1 MSSKRL
7 EDILKMSWRRF
18 WKASWRRLEDV
29 SPSLINWSW
38 QRRLEDVLKTSP
50 EDVKLR
56 RTYSSWSRR
65 LQDVFIKSNVCWG
78 RRLQHLFSVTS
89 LRLKDVLENKKL
101 LRWRRP
107 ADVLMTCLEGVLKA
121 RLKRSWR
128 NVLKM
133 SWGHVLKTSWRH
145 ALKTSWRNYG
155 YKQNTY
161 WGLTNLTNLNV
172 YLTNLY
178 FTNLHLTILRRIQ
191 NALIRT
197 QWFHYSSYFGTEAAS
212 LF

>member
-1 MSSKRL
+1 MSWRRLQDMSWRLLQHVFSVTILRLPRRL
-7 EDILKMSWRRF
+7 EDILQ
-18 WKASWRRLEDV
+18 D
-29 SPSLINWSW
+29 I
-38 QRRLEDVLKTSP
+38 LKTSWKTKNCYA
-50 EDVKLR
+50 E
-56 RTYSSWSRR
+56 
-65 LQDVFIKSNVCWG
+65 
-78 RRLQHLFSVTS
+78 
-89 LRLKDVLENKKL
+89 
-101 LRWRRP
+101 
-107 ADVLMTCLEGVLKA
+107 
-121 RLKRSWR
+121 

-145 ALKTSWRNYG
+145 ALKTSWRHYG

>member
-1 MSSKRL
+1 MLNASPRRVNKNSLTSWYVLKTSWRYLCKTSSKRLEDLLKMSWRLFSRRLEHVLKMSWRCLEDVLKTSSKRL

-38 QRRLEDVLKTSP
+38 PRRLEDVLMTSS
-50 EDVKLR
+50 EDVRLR
-56 RTYSSWSRR
+56 RPNLSWSRR

-107 ADVLMTCLEGVLKA
+107 EDVLMTCLEGVLKT

-128 NVLKM
+128 
-133 SWGHVLKTSWRH
+133 HV
-145 ALKTSWRNYG
+145 
-155 YKQNTY
+155 
-161 WGLTNLTNLNV
+161 
-172 YLTNLY
+172 
-178 FTNLHLTILRRIQ
+178 
-191 NALIRT
+191 
-197 QWFHYSSYFGTEAAS
+197 
-212 LF
+212 